1 MLINIGS
8 ITRHHM
14 ALFLDIARYLL
25 VVFLPLLFLYIMYL
39 MVTKAFRDMGFS
51 TLEAVTIIFISFL
64 LGSGFLDGFVGFT
77 FSSIY
82 LFSYQ
87 SWDVGI
93 NTGGALIP
101 ILLSIY
107 LVLGKKIPG
116 KPLLVAVSLV
126 TVVTFLVTSPV
137 PEKGIVAYFPYWLL
151 PACIA
156 SISSVF
162 MLWKDYVKAAPLA
175 YISGTLGV
183 LIGADV
189 FHLPTLLSF
198 TSETTSTA
206 VIGGASVF
214 DMVFITGIL
223 AVIVDGL
230 LLYRQRAMV
239 KG

>member
-1 MLINIGS
+1 
-8 ITRHHM
+8 M

-25 VVFLPLLFLYIMYL
+25 VVLLPLLFLYIMYL
-39 MVTKAFRDMGFS
+39 MVTKAFRDMGF
-51 TLEAVTIIFISFL
+51 TTFEAVTIIFLSFL

-77 FSSIY
+77 FSNIY
-82 LFSYQ
+82 LFTYH

-101 ILLSIY
+101 IILSIY
-107 LVLGKKIPG
+107 LVLDKKIPG
-116 KPLLVAVSLV
+116 KQLLIAISLV
-126 TVVTFLVTSPV
+126 TVITFLVTRPV

-156 SISSVF
+156 SIASIIMF
-162 MLWKDYVKAAPLA
+162 WKNYVKAAPVA
-175 YISGTLGV
+175 YISGTIGV

-198 TSETTSTA
+198 TSQTTSA
-206 VIGGASVF
+206 AIIGGASVF

-223 AVIVDGL
+223 AVIVDGI
-230 LLYRQRAMV
+230 LLYRQRATV
-239 KG
+239 KK